1 MIVPL
6 VVLAFGALFA
16 GALAYHHSL
25 ANFLG
30 YSPSLKM
37 AYDQAVRNRDQTQPV
52 IRPLAFGNHLAQ
64 EEIERVDKELVER
77 DHRLHL
83 MMMIGS
89 GLIALAGIGL
99 AYQLHLKDR
108 ARAEQLA
115 MQYRGATHV
124 LENKYWIDEIYQ
136 AGFVEPLRAL
146 GRVFYAMDRIVIDG
160 LIWIISFVPQASGF
174 ALKLTTQ
181 RGYLQGYAVTML
193 LGIAVILIVVLL

>member
-30 YSPSLKM
+30 YSPSFKL
-37 AYDQAVRNRDQTQPV
+37 AFDQAARFRVESQPIV
-52 IRPLAFGNHLAQ
+52 RPLAFGNHMAQ
-64 EEIERVDKELVER
+64 EQLEAENKDLVEQ

-89 GLIALAGIGL
+89 GLISLAGIGL
-99 AYQLHLKDR
+99 AYHLHLKDR
-108 ARAEQLA
+108 RKAEEIAAR
-115 MQYRGATHV
+115 YPGTIRV
-124 LENKYWIDEIYQ
+124 LESKYWFDEIYQ
-136 AGFVEPLRAL
+136 AGIVEPLRSV
-146 GRVFYAMDRIVIDG
+146 GRLFFAMDRIVVDG
-160 LIWIISFVPQASGF
+160 LVWMISFIPQASGF

-193 LGIAVILIVVLL
+193 LGAAVILMFMFL